1 MPKSSLGRLR
11 RKRKTPLTTSAV
23 RGLARRRG
31 YLLAIE
37 ARSPRLF
44 KLVSFVGKTA
54 LMPSKDAKHRYAW
67 KLADADAWLRE
78 QPLLSDQ

>member
-1 MPKSSLGRLR
+1 VR
-11 RKRKTPLTTSAV
+11 RRRKTPLTTSAV

-44 KLVSFVGKTA
+44 KLISFVGKTA
-54 LMPSKDAKHRYAW
+54 LMPSKDPKHRYAW
-67 KLADADAWLRE
+67 KLVDADAWLRQ
-78 QPLLSDQ
+78 QPLLSNR